1 MPIFSE
7 KWGEN
12 RENFSD
18 IVTDYPIASGP
29 YKIKRLN
36 LEKEF
41 GLKKGRLLGK

>member
-1 MPIFSE
+1 MRIE
-7 KWGEN
+7 KV
-12 RENFSD
+12 SAD

-41 GLKKGRLLGK
+41 GLKKGPIIGQKASS